1 MAKHKRTVSKH
12 DMRRG
17 IEELYS
23 MILTLQQRILNIEY
37 ALSSYVEM
45 KKDEKKLTEFLEKK
59 VDVRDAER

>member
-23 MILTLQQRILNIEY
+23 MILTLQQRIVNIEY
-37 ALSSYVEM
+37 VLDAYIGM
-45 KKDEKKLTEFLEKK
+45 KKDHKKFKKFLEKK
-59 VDVRDAER
+59 VDEENAER